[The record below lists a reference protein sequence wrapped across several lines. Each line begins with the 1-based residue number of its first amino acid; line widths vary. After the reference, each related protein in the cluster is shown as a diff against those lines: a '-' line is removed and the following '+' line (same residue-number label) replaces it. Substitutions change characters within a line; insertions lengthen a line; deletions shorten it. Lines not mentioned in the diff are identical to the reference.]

1 MHPRGSARRTGY
13 VGTLGAGFPP
23 ALDATSHTT
32 PDVLGVHR
40 LLAGLAAD
48 GAVRAAMEVS
58 SHALDQDR
66 LAGVPVEI
74 AAFTN
79 LTRDHLDYHG
89 TVEAYAGAKR
99 RIFSLPG
106 VTRAVINVGDEAG
119 RHYAAS
125 LPPGVELIAIAV
137 GGEPLP
143 AAGRFVQV
151 TRLEAAATG
160 LVLHLRGHFGERE
173 LASSLVGA
181 FNAEN
186 LAVVLGV
193 LLAWGHDV
201 DGAIAA
207 LAAAAAPP
215 GRMEG
220 FRLPSGALAI
230 VDYAHTPDALAKVLE
245 SARRHAAGRLRVVFG
260 CGGDRDRGKRAPMG
274 GIAERLADEVYVT
287 DDNPRGEDP
296 EHIVA
301 MILEGMRVTRTGR
314 SCCAIARR
322 RSPRRWKARAR
333 ATWS

>member
-1 MHPRGSARRTGY
+1 
-13 VGTLGAGFPP
+13 
-23 ALDATSHTT
+23 
-32 PDVLGVHR
+32 
-40 LLAGLAAD
+40 
-48 GAVRAAMEVS
+48 MEVS

-89 TVEAYAGAKR
+89 TLEAYAEAKR
-99 RIFSLPG
+99 RLFSLPG
-106 VTRAVINVGDEAG
+106 VTLAVINVGDETG
-119 RHYAAS
+119 RRYAAS
-125 LPPGVELIAIAV
+125 LPAGVECIAVAV
-137 GGEPLP
+137 GGEPLQGP
-143 AAGRFVQV
+143 GRFVQV
-151 TRLEAAATG
+151 MSLATSSGG
-160 LVLHLRGHFGERE
+160 LVLRLRGHFGERE
-173 LASSLVGA
+173 LVSRLVGA

-201 DGAIAA
+201 EAAIAA
-207 LAAAAAPP
+207 LGEVSAPP

-220 FRLPSGALAI
+220 FRLPGGALAI

-274 GIAERLADEVYVT
+274 EIAERLADEVYVT

-296 EHIVA
+296 QRIVG
-301 MILEGMRVTRTGR
+301 MILEGMRDPGR
-314 SCCAIARR
+314 ARVLRDRAAAIAEALDGAGEGDVVVIAGKGHEDYQLVGGERR
-322 RSPRRWKARAR
+322 AFSDRDCVARHAGR
-333 ATWS
+333 AA